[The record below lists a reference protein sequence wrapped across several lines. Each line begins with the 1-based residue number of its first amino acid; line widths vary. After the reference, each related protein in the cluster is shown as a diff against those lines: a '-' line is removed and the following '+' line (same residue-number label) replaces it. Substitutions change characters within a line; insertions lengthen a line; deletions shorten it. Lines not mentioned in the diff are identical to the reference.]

1 MESHEYLCRLA
12 LLPFLT
18 ALQSTTLNTHKV
30 VRMTSESFI
39 DEARIWDTI
48 AANASPDPARI
59 NDILAK
65 ALEGKGLE
73 SADLAAL
80 LAPMPPDQEQQL
92 FAAAFALKEKMYGN
106 RIVLFAPLY
115 ISNECGNRCAYCAFS
130 ASNTDLKR
138 RSLTP
143 DDIVQ
148 EVHILQN
155 MGHKRVL
162 AVYGEH
168 PKWDAKAIADSIV
181 VIHGVKQH
189 AGAEIR
195 RTNVNCAPLD
205 IDGFRRLQDVGIGTY
220 QCFQETYH
228 RETYAEIH
236 LGGRKKDFLWRL
248 WAMHRAQEAGVDDVG
263 LGVLFGLADHRF
275 ELLALLAHA
284 QDLEKKHGV
293 GPHTISVPRIEPA
306 QNSDLS
312 HNPPHVITDQVF
324 KRIVAVTRLAMPYTG
339 MIITTRENAQLK
351 RELLRL
357 GISQMSAG
365 SRTYP
370 GAYADALVNRPEA
383 QQFWVG
389 DERSLPEIV
398 EDLQRMGF
406 MPSFCTACYRL
417 GRTGEEFMGFAK
429 TAFIHKFCEPNA
441 LTSYAEYLEDYATP
455 ELRDAGRRFIEAQ
468 TAAMPEE
475 GRRLTMQKRLAA
487 IDAGERDL
495 YI

>member
-1 MESHEYLCRLA
+1 
-12 LLPFLT
+12 
-18 ALQSTTLNTHKV
+18 
-30 VRMTSESFI
+30 MTSEPFI

-48 AANASPDPARI
+48 AANASPDPIRI
-59 NDILAK
+59 DDILTK
-65 ALEGKGLE
+65 AMEGKGLE

-80 LAPMPPDQEQQL
+80 LAPMPPEQEQKL
-92 FAAAFALKEKMYGN
+92 FAHAFALKEKIYGN

-130 ASNTDLKR
+130 VNNADLKR
-138 RSLTP
+138 RSLTA
-143 DDIVQ
+143 DEIAQ
-148 EVHILQN
+148 EVRILQD

-168 PKWDAKAIADSIV
+168 PKWDAKAIADSV
-181 VIHGVKQH
+181 AVIHSVKQH
-189 AGAEIR
+189 PGAEIR

-205 IDGFRRLQDVGIGTY
+205 VDGFRRLKDVGIGTY

-228 RETYAEIH
+228 REAYAGVH
-236 LGGRKKDFLWRL
+236 QGGRKKNFLWRL
-248 WAMHRAQEAGVDDVG
+248 EAMHRAQEAGLDDVG
-263 LGVLFGLADHRF
+263 LGVLFGLFDHRF

-284 QDLEKKHGV
+284 QELEKKYGA

-306 QNSDLS
+306 QNSALS
-312 HNPPHVITDQVF
+312 RNPPHIITDQVF
-324 KRIVAVTRLAMPYTG
+324 KRIVAVARLAMPYTG

-370 GAYADALVNRPEA
+370 GAYADSLVNRPINRADA

-389 DERSLPEIV
+389 DERNLPEIV
-398 EDLQRMGF
+398 EDLQGMGF
-406 MPSFCTACYRL
+406 TPSFCTACYRL
-417 GRTGEEFMGFAK
+417 GRTGEEFMGLAK

-441 LTSYAEYLEDYATP
+441 LTSYAEYLEDFAAP
-455 ELRDAGRRFIEAQ
+455 GLRDAGRRFIEASL
-468 TAAMPEE
+468 AALPEE
-475 GRRLTMQKRLAA
+475 RRPVMQKRLAA

-495 YI
+495 YV

>member
-1 MESHEYLCRLA
+1 
-12 LLPFLT
+12 
-18 ALQSTTLNTHKV
+18 
-30 VRMTSESFI
+30 
-39 DEARIWDTI
+39 
-48 AANASPDPARI
+48 
-59 NDILAK
+59 
-65 ALEGKGLE
+65 
-73 SADLAAL
+73 
-80 LAPMPPDQEQQL
+80 
-92 FAAAFALKEKMYGN
+92 
-106 RIVLFAPLY
+106 
-115 ISNECGNRCAYCAFS
+115 
-130 ASNTDLKR
+130 
-138 RSLTP
+138 
-143 DDIVQ
+143 
-148 EVHILQN
+148 
-155 MGHKRVL
+155 
-162 AVYGEH
+162 
-168 PKWDAKAIADSIV
+168 
-181 VIHGVKQH
+181 
-189 AGAEIR
+189 
-195 RTNVNCAPLD
+195 
-205 IDGFRRLQDVGIGTY
+205 
-220 QCFQETYH
+220 
-228 RETYAEIH
+228 
-236 LGGRKKDFLWRL
+236 
-248 WAMHRAQEAGVDDVG
+248 VDDVR
-263 LGVLFGLADHRF
+263 LGVLFGLADHRL
-275 ELLALLAHA
+275 ELRALLAHA

-293 GPHTISVPRIEPA
+293 GPPTISVPRIEPA

-339 MIITTRENAQLK
+339 MIITTRENAELK

-417 GRTGEEFMGFAK
+417 GRTGEEFMGLAK